1 MVDIARSSA
10 TGWTNSADAIDGNA
24 ATSATD
30 SISAASIGAVLEIAL
45 APTAARL
52 GRIRIEVLASCST
65 SAVLVESVTL
75 DNATDVS
82 TAAVW
87 GSTDSANPSL
97 LVYDFTLPEWGVTD
111 ADVSAGLTLRLQAAN
126 TAAKSRT
133 ARVHNVVAT
142 GTLRGTRDMAAIV
155 ANALGDGVI
164 EPFFAIDLEFDSGTL
179 RLWTGNGDRDIDG
192 ETYIGAG
199 TFLQVS
205 DLQETAEIQAAGA
218 TLTLSGI
225 PSELLSLALTEPYQ
239 QRPARI
245 YFGLIADADDMVE
258 VFTARMD
265 QMVIDEGPETS
276 TIQLTVENVLVDLER
291 PRVARYTNADQQSR
305 FPGDRGLEFVESV
318 QGREIFWGRVPK

>member
-1 MVDIARSSA
+1 MSRDIA
-10 TGWTNSADAIDGNA
+10 T
-24 ATSATD
+24 
-30 SISAASIGAVLEIAL
+30 V
-45 APTAARL
+45 
-52 GRIRIEVLASCST
+52 
-65 SAVLVESVTL
+65 
-75 DNATDVS
+75 
-82 TAAVW
+82 
-87 GSTDSANPSL
+87 
-97 LVYDFTLPEWGVTD
+97 
-111 ADVSAGLTLRLQAAN
+111 
-126 TAAKSRT
+126 
-133 ARVHNVVAT
+133 
-142 GTLRGTRDMAAIV
+142 V
-155 ANALGDGVI
+155 ANALGDAVV
-164 EPFFAIDLEFDSGTL
+164 EPFFAIDLGFDTGTL
-179 RLWTGNGDRDIDG
+179 RLWTGHGSKIIDG
-192 ETYIGAG
+192 EEYIGAG
-199 TFLQVS
+199 AFLQVS

-265 QMVIDEGPETS
+265 QMTIDEGPETS

>member
-133 ARVHNVVAT
+133 ARVHDVVVI

-155 ANALGDGVI
+155 ANALGDARHRAV
-164 EPFFAIDLEFDSGTL
+164 L
-179 RLWTGNGDRDIDG
+179 RH
-192 ETYIGAG
+192 
-199 TFLQVS
+199 
-205 DLQETAEIQAAGA
+205 
-218 TLTLSGI
+218 
-225 PSELLSLALTEPYQ
+225 
-239 QRPARI
+239 
-245 YFGLIADADDMVE
+245 
-258 VFTARMD
+258 
-265 QMVIDEGPETS
+265 
-276 TIQLTVENVLVDLER
+276 R
-291 PRVARYTNADQQSR
+291 PR
-305 FPGDRGLEFVESV
+305 L
-318 QGREIFWGRVPK
+318 